1 MCLEDLSPDHHVT
14 ESMCYPSTKRIIEDI
29 RQVVDKANGINAV
42 YIGSDSP
49 PPLEEMRKDLQEE
62 VSGLIFYYLIG
73 RVSQMF

>member
-14 ESMCYPSTKRIIEDI
+14 ESMCYPSIKRIIEDI

-49 PPLEEMRKDLQEE
+49 PPLEEMRKGLQEE
-62 VSGLIFYYLIG
+62 VSGFIFDYLIG
-73 RVSQMF
+73 KVS